1 MQQMRFRRVAIIIKS
16 TYIPL
21 HTTGLLVLRKP
32 SSEPGSP
39 ESEHRIGTSH
49 DNGIKL
55 ELSIQASAT
64 HVEERTAR
72 MTDLERIRAKFAA
85 EYGLSED
92 MLRNAERWTETT
104 GDLEGV
110 PENLL
115 PGILGMRFG
124 AIAIDTPR
132 SERWSTPE
140 DIDVIADLAYLPDGG
155 YDTAAGACRGHLLD
169 LYLPHDAV
177 LRGGHT
183 LPVYIDI
190 HGGGFTYGYKELNR
204 NFNVHLAEQGFAVFS
219 LNYRPAPQTDLR
231 GQLADIQAALRW
243 IAAHMADYPVNPNE
257 VFLTGD
263 SAGGALTLLTLA
275 IENNAEAA
283 AAFGVDKPSGI
294 RFAGAAPVCGAYSS
308 ASLETMGRKLTV
320 GYDPNRRI
328 GLEQMLGVDFFAGL
342 EAADPKFLTAEGL
355 AFNVDLPPL
364 LIITCGDDFLEADNL
379 ALAAALSRK
388 GADFELFDPKP
399 RRHETLGHVF
409 VIGMPWL
416 EESRECLDR
425 IRRFSYERC

>member
-1 MQQMRFRRVAIIIKS
+1 
-16 TYIPL
+16 
-21 HTTGLLVLRKP
+21 
-32 SSEPGSP
+32 
-39 ESEHRIGTSH
+39 
-49 DNGIKL
+49 
-55 ELSIQASAT
+55 
-64 HVEERTAR
+64 

-231 GQLADIQAALRW
+231 GQLARVGEQLVPFRAEKVLRHGNLLVGIVGKDIVTVESLIRQ
-243 IAAHMADYPVNPNE
+243 IAKP
-257 VFLTGD
+257 
-263 SAGGALTLLTLA
+263 A
-275 IENNAEAA
+275 IEVADAASLPFLCVAA
-283 AAFGVDKPSGI
+283 AKGVVQKPRRDEFPLGCLCRSQLYRCLGQCLSPLI
-294 RFAGAAPVCGAYSS
+294 LRHARATEA
-308 ASLETMGRKLTV
+308 LKLHLK
-320 GYDPNRRI
+320 RR
-328 GLEQMLGVDFFAGL
+328 EGVDFLGDRKSTRL
-342 EAADPKFLTAEGL
+342 NSSHPK
-355 AFNVDLPPL
+355 
-364 LIITCGDDFLEADNL
+364 
-379 ALAAALSRK
+379 
-388 GADFELFDPKP
+388 
-399 RRHETLGHVF
+399 
-409 VIGMPWL
+409 
-416 EESRECLDR
+416 
-425 IRRFSYERC
+425 

>member
-21 HTTGLLVLRKP
+21 HTTGLRVLRKP

-243 IAAHMADYPVNPNE
+243 IAAHMDDYPVNPNA

>member
-1 MQQMRFRRVAIIIKS
+1 
-16 TYIPL
+16 
-21 HTTGLLVLRKP
+21 
-32 SSEPGSP
+32 
-39 ESEHRIGTSH
+39 
-49 DNGIKL
+49 
-55 ELSIQASAT
+55 
-64 HVEERTAR
+64 

-219 LNYRPAPQTDLR
+219 LNYRPAPQTDLH
-231 GQLADIQAALRW
+231 GQLADVQAALRW
-243 IAAHMADYPVNPNE
+243 IKAHLADYPVDPHA

-283 AAFGVDKPSGI
+283 AAFGIDEPSGI
-294 RFAGAAPVCGAYSS
+294 GFAGAAPMCGAYSS
-308 ASLETMGRKLTV
+308 ASLETMGSELTV
-320 GYDPNRRI
+320 GYDPNQRI
-328 GLEQMLGVDFFAGL
+328 GFEQMLGRGFFAGL
-342 EAADPKFLTAEGL
+342 ENADPKFLTAEGL

-364 LIITCGDDFLEADNL
+364 FIATCGDDFLEADNL

>member
-1 MQQMRFRRVAIIIKS
+1 
-16 TYIPL
+16 
-21 HTTGLLVLRKP
+21 
-32 SSEPGSP
+32 
-39 ESEHRIGTSH
+39 
-49 DNGIKL
+49 
-55 ELSIQASAT
+55 
-64 HVEERTAR
+64 
-72 MTDLERIRAKFAA
+72 MTDLESVRAKFAK

-110 PENLL
+110 PEELL
-115 PGILGMRFG
+115 PGILGMRLG
-124 AIAIDTPR
+124 AIAVDTPR
-132 SERWSTPE
+132 SELWHTP
-140 DIDVIADLAYLPDGG
+140 DGIDVTADLAYLPDGG
-155 YDTAAGACRGHLLD
+155 GYDKAAGMCRGHLLD

-177 LRGGHT
+177 LRGGRT

-204 NFNVHLAEQGFAVFS
+204 NFNVHLAERGFAVFS

-231 GQLADIQAALRW
+231 GQLADVQAALRW
-243 IAAHMADYPVNPNE
+243 IKGHMDDYPVDPDA

-275 IENNAEAA
+275 IENNPEAA
-283 AAFGVDKPSGI
+283 AAFGIEEPSGI

-308 ASLETMGRKLTV
+308 ASLETMGHKLTV

-328 GLEQMLGVDFFAGL
+328 GLEQMLGTGFFAGL

-364 LIITCGDDFLEADNL
+364 FIVTCGDDFLEADNL

-388 GADFELFDPKP
+388 GTDFELFDPKP

-425 IRRFSYERC
+425 IRRFSYEHC

>member
-243 IAAHMADYPVNPNE
+243 IAAHMADYPVNPNA

>member
-1 MQQMRFRRVAIIIKS
+1 
-16 TYIPL
+16 
-21 HTTGLLVLRKP
+21 
-32 SSEPGSP
+32 
-39 ESEHRIGTSH
+39 
-49 DNGIKL
+49 
-55 ELSIQASAT
+55 
-64 HVEERTAR
+64 
-72 MTDLERIRAKFAA
+72 MTDLEHIRAKFAA

-104 GDLEGV
+104 GDLKGV

-204 NFNVHLAEQGFAVFS
+204 NFNVHLADMGFAVFS

-231 GQLADIQAALRW
+231 GQLADVQAALRW
-243 IAAHMADYPVNPNE
+243 IKAHLADYPVNPNA

-263 SAGGALTLLTLA
+263 SAGGALTMLTLA
-275 IENNAEAA
+275 IENSAEAA
-283 AAFGVDKPSGI
+283 AAFGIDEPSGI
-294 RFAGAAPVCGAYSS
+294 GFAGAAPVCGVYSL
-308 ASLETMGRKLTV
+308 ASKQTADEAGLGSTAFSPDT
-320 GYDPNRRI
+320 RI
-328 GLEQMLGVDFFAGL
+328 ALDEALGTEFFAGL
-342 EAADPKFLTAEGL
+342 EAADPRFLTAEGL
-355 AFNVDLPPL
+355 VNNVDLPPL
-364 LIITCGDDFLEADNL
+364 FITTCSDDFLEADNL
-379 ALAAALSRK
+379 ALATALSRK
-388 GADFELFDPKP
+388 SADFELFDPKTG
-399 RRHETLGHVF
+399 RHEALGHVF

-416 EESRECLDR
+416 TASVDCLER
-425 IRRFSYERC
+425 IRDFSYDRC

>member
-21 HTTGLLVLRKP
+21 HTTGLRVLRKP

-39 ESEHRIGTSH
+39 ESEYRIGTSH

-243 IAAHMADYPVNPNE
+243 IAAHMADYPVNPNA

>member
-1 MQQMRFRRVAIIIKS
+1 
-16 TYIPL
+16 
-21 HTTGLLVLRKP
+21 
-32 SSEPGSP
+32 
-39 ESEHRIGTSH
+39 
-49 DNGIKL
+49 
-55 ELSIQASAT
+55 
-64 HVEERTAR
+64 

-243 IAAHMADYPVNPNE
+243 IAAHMADYPVNPNA

-294 RFAGAAPVCGAYSS
+294 
-308 ASLETMGRKLTV
+308 
-320 GYDPNRRI
+320 
-328 GLEQMLGVDFFAGL
+328 
-342 EAADPKFLTAEGL
+342 
-355 AFNVDLPPL
+355 
-364 LIITCGDDFLEADNL
+364 
-379 ALAAALSRK
+379 
-388 GADFELFDPKP
+388 
-399 RRHETLGHVF
+399 
-409 VIGMPWL
+409 
-416 EESRECLDR
+416 
-425 IRRFSYERC
+425 

>member
-1 MQQMRFRRVAIIIKS
+1 
-16 TYIPL
+16 
-21 HTTGLLVLRKP
+21 
-32 SSEPGSP
+32 
-39 ESEHRIGTSH
+39 
-49 DNGIKL
+49 
-55 ELSIQASAT
+55 
-64 HVEERTAR
+64 
-72 MTDLERIRAKFAA
+72 MTDLEHIRAKFAA

-243 IAAHMADYPVNPNE
+243 IAAHMADYPVNPNA

-320 GYDPNRRI
+320 GYDPNRRL
-328 GLEQMLGVDFFAGL
+328 GLEQMLGVDFFAG
-342 EAADPKFLTAEGL
+342 AR
-355 AFNVDLPPL
+355 
-364 LIITCGDDFLEADNL
+364 
-379 ALAAALSRK
+379 SR
-388 GADFELFDPKP
+388 
-399 RRHETLGHVF
+399 
-409 VIGMPWL
+409 
-416 EESRECLDR
+416 
-425 IRRFSYERC
+425 

>member
-1 MQQMRFRRVAIIIKS
+1 
-16 TYIPL
+16 
-21 HTTGLLVLRKP
+21 
-32 SSEPGSP
+32 
-39 ESEHRIGTSH
+39 
-49 DNGIKL
+49 
-55 ELSIQASAT
+55 
-64 HVEERTAR
+64 

-124 AIAIDTPR
+124 AIAIDTLR

-243 IAAHMADYPVNPNE
+243 IAAHMADYPVNPNA

-416 EESRECLDR
+416 KESRECLDR